1 MLMVSVQTL
10 DTLNK
15 LKEVSG
21 YVRMTLDK
29 LSGIHADVLRID
41 EDWRELI
48 FPQLVDT
55 LRKWTVRNP
64 EIIPSSEKGFKDENA
79 YETNDKNNKHRD
91 CVYCEKSGHK
101 VSD

>member
-1 MLMVSVQTL
+1 MVSVQTL

-15 LKEVSG
+15 LKEISG

-29 LSGIHADVLRID
+29 LPGIREDVLRID
-41 EDWRELI
+41 EGWRELI
-48 FPQLVDT
+48 FPQPVDT
-55 LRKWTVRNP
+55 LREWTIRNP

-79 YETNDKNNKHRD
+79 YETNDKNNKHCD
-91 CVYCEKSGHK
+91 CVYFEKSGHK